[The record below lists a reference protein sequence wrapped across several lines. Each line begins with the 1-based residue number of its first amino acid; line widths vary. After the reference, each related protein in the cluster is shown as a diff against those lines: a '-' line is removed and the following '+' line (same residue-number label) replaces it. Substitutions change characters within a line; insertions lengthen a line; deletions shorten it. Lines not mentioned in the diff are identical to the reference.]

1 MTYTEFISK
10 YNGKATNYDDSSG
23 VQCVDLIKAYLNE
36 VFGIGLFSIGVA
48 ANYFDKYDDTICAPI
63 KENFYKINYQET
75 MQPQKGD
82 IIVWSKALNG
92 YAGHVAIATG
102 EGTDS
107 YFYSYDQNWNVKA
120 CTKVKHPDYHCV
132 SGFLRPKDQ
141 TNITGSG
148 SSGGSSSGRRFPTPV
163 AWKNGSTTE
172 TVYKVNDLTDKIGS
186 LSPYESA
193 LCYSKSGNS
202 YVVLY
207 TINGTNAKK
216 VGFVGYAGGVS
227 YGPPESKEYKN
238 GSTSET
244 VYADTAKSMIVG
256 SLDPYETCYGL
267 GYIGGMYLVLY
278 KINGTNKEKC
288 GFVSYSGG
296 C

>member
-1 MTYTEFISK
+1 M
-10 YNGKATNYDDSSG
+10 NYDG
-23 VQCVDLIKAYLNE
+23 MYGAQCVDLIKYYLDE
-36 VFGIGLFSIGVA
+36 VFGLKPGRLGDAAEIFDNSDSIIT
-48 ANYFDKYDDTICAPI
+48 NNFDKI
-63 KENFYKINYQET
+63 KYYSGFI
-75 MQPQKGD
+75 PQKGD
-82 IIVWSKALNG
+82 IVIWGKDVSTRHNS
-92 YAGHVAIATG
+92 GHIAIASG
-102 EGTDS
+102 NGNS
-107 YFYSYDQNWNVKA
+107 SVFYSYDQNWNSPKCELCEHNYYAFRGV
-120 CTKVKHPDYHCV
+120 
-132 SGFLRPKDQ
+132 LRPKDQ
-141 TNITGSG
+141 TNITGGSSSG
-148 SSGGSSSGRRFPTPV
+148 SSSSGRRFPTPV

-207 TINGTNAKK
+207 TVNGTSTKK

-244 VYADTAKSMIVG
+244 VYADTAKSMVVG
-256 SLDPYETCYGL
+256 SLDPYEICYGL
-267 GYIGGMYLVLY
+267 GKINNMYLVLY
-278 KINGTNKEKC
+278 KVNGTNKEKC